1 MIKDNGTN
9 NTTMKKQAATKGIIL
24 VLLFMIIVQF
34 KGIVDN
40 LSAYSEQAVKEK
52 LSKSSMLVL
61 QRDTKPTLEKDLV
74 YEKGAK

>member
-1 MIKDNGTN
+1 MITDNGTD
-9 NTTMKKQAATKGIIL
+9 NTSMKKQAATKGIIL
-24 VLLFMIIVQF
+24 ILLFMIIVQV
-34 KGIVDN
+34 KGISDN
-40 LSAYSEQAVKEK
+40 VTAYRQQSVKEK

>member
-9 NTTMKKQAATKGIIL
+9 NTSMKKQAATNGIIL
-24 VLLFMIIVQF
+24 VLLFMIIVQI
-34 KGIVDN
+34 KGIGDN
-40 LSAYSEQAVKEK
+40 LAAYREQAVKEK
-52 LSKSSMLVL
+52 LSKSSMQVL